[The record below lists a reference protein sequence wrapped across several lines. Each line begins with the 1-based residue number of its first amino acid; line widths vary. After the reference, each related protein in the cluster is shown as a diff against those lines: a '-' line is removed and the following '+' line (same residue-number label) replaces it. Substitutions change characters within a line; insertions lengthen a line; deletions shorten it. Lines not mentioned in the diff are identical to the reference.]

1 MKRIPEG
8 LMAALLLAIAPW
20 LRPDVNIPRPADEI
34 EQELATAPFV
44 ITAAEISRP
53 KAKGDI
59 TLKAEVSF
67 AGAPP
72 YRVKLRRAE
81 PGAEDF
87 NNRPRYDLAA
97 YELQKLFL
105 DPAEYVVPPTA
116 LRMMPLAELRP
127 HSPEAKPTFKGSD
140 DVLVVLQYWL
150 NEVKVIA
157 DVYNPERFAADPKYA
172 RHIGQLNVLTFLIEH
187 GDSNVGNFLI
197 SRAETGPRVFSID
210 NGVAFEF
217 NESDRGQLWMKM
229 RVDRLPADTVQRLRR
244 ITLEEMHRSPGR
256 AGAVAVEGWPV
267 GRDGAGREPGA
278 GARRPQ
284 GGRRRAAR
292 TAQGRHRPG
301 RTTARAPAQASRR
314 RPDRHVLR
322 RGDASCARA
331 DRPGIPPGAR
341 SVQQSGPPCW
351 PFCWPAA
358 FAPTNRSQSRG
369 RGSSASWPSRT
380 CMARTRSSRPCC
392 VPSAS
397 WTKTY
402 GGPVAART
410 WSASATCSTVAPTRA
425 RSWTC

>member
-1 MKRIPEG
+1 MSQTVRH
-8 LMAALLLAIAPW
+8 LAIA
-20 LRPDVNIPRPADEI
+20 LTIAGLAGLVYAADVNIPRPADEI
-34 EQELATAPFV
+34 ERELATAPFV

-140 DVLVVLQYWL
+140 NVLVVLQYWL

-157 DVYNPERFAADPKYA
+157 DVYNPERFAADPQYA

-244 ITLEEMHRSPGR
+244 ITLEEMHGRLGVLAQWQLQDGRWVAMAPGENLEPVR
-256 AGAVAVEGWPV
+256 GVRKEDDIVQLGLRKADIDQV
-267 GRDGAGREPGA
+267 GRQLGRLLKQVDEG
-278 GARRPQ
+278 Q
-284 GGRRRAAR
+284 ID
-292 TAQGRHRPG
+292 T
-301 RTTARAPAQASRR
+301 
-314 RPDRHVLR
+314 
-322 RGDASCARA
+322 
-331 DRPGIPPGAR
+331 
-341 SVQQSGPPCW
+341 
-351 PFCWPAA
+351 F
-358 FAPTNRSQSRG
+358 
-369 RGSSASWPSRT
+369 
-380 CMARTRSSRPCC
+380 
-392 VPSAS
+392 
-397 WTKTY
+397 
-402 GGPVAART
+402 
-410 WSASATCSTVAPTRA
+410 
-425 RSWTC
+425 

>member
-1 MKRIPEG
+1 MRQTVRYLAVVLTIAG
-8 LMAALLLAIAPW
+8 LTESVNAA
-20 LRPDVNIPRPADEI
+20 DVNIPRPADEI
-34 EQELATAPFV
+34 ERELATAPFV

-157 DVYNPERFAADPKYA
+157 DVYNPERFAIDPKYA

-197 SRAETGPRVFSID
+197 SRAETAPRVFSID

-217 NESDRGQLWMKM
+217 NESDRGQLWRKM
-229 RVDRLPADTVQRLRR
+229 RVDRLPADTVQRLRD
-244 ITLEEMHRSPGR
+244 ITLEELHQRLGVLAQWQLQDGHWVAIAPGENLAPVR
-256 AGAVAVEGWPV
+256 GVRKNDGIVQLGLRKADIDQV
-267 GRDGAGREPGA
+267 GRQLARLLKQVDDG
-278 GARRPQ
+278 Q
-284 GGRRRAAR
+284 ID
-292 TAQGRHRPG
+292 T
-301 RTTARAPAQASRR
+301 
-314 RPDRHVLR
+314 
-322 RGDASCARA
+322 
-331 DRPGIPPGAR
+331 
-341 SVQQSGPPCW
+341 
-351 PFCWPAA
+351 F
-358 FAPTNRSQSRG
+358 
-369 RGSSASWPSRT
+369 
-380 CMARTRSSRPCC
+380 
-392 VPSAS
+392 
-397 WTKTY
+397 
-402 GGPVAART
+402 
-410 WSASATCSTVAPTRA
+410 
-425 RSWTC
+425 

>member
-1 MKRIPEG
+1 MRRAVG
-8 LMAALLLAIAPW
+8 HLAIA
-20 LRPDVNIPRPADEI
+20 LTIAGLSGSIRAADVNIPRPADEI
-34 EQELATAPFV
+34 ERELATAPFV

-81 PGAEDF
+81 PGADDF

-116 LRMMPLAELRP
+116 LRMMPLADVRP

-140 DVLVVLQYWL
+140 DVLVVLQYWV

-217 NESDRGQLWMKM
+217 NESDRGQLWMQM
-229 RVDRLPADTVQRLRR
+229 RVDRLPADTVQHLRKITPEELHRRLGVLAQWQLRDGHW
-244 ITLEEMHRSPGR
+244 IEMAPGENLAPVR
-256 AGAVAVEGWPV
+256 GVRKNDGIVQLGLRKADIDQV
-267 GRDGAGREPGA
+267 GRQLARLLKQVDDGK
-278 GARRPQ
+278 
-284 GGRRRAAR
+284 
-292 TAQGRHRPG
+292 
-301 RTTARAPAQASRR
+301 
-314 RPDRHVLR
+314 
-322 RGDASCARA
+322 
-331 DRPGIPPGAR
+331 I
-341 SVQQSGPPCW
+341 
-351 PFCWPAA
+351 
-358 FAPTNRSQSRG
+358 
-369 RGSSASWPSRT
+369 
-380 CMARTRSSRPCC
+380 
-392 VPSAS
+392 
-397 WTKTY
+397 
-402 GGPVAART
+402 
-410 WSASATCSTVAPTRA
+410 ATF
-425 RSWTC
+425 